1 MRGAFA
7 PIFNLEARYWGM
19 IIGGLQK
26 LTLLD
31 FPGCVACTVFTVGC
45 NLRCPFCHNPDLV
58 FNPPEDMR
66 ISEDEFFAF
75 LGKRKGLLDGVAI
88 TGGEPLLHSDIG
100 EFIAKIKSM
109 GFKVKLDTNGT
120 FPDRLEKI
128 LAEGNVD
135 YVAIDIK
142 NTFEKYAGTVGIEGF
157 DTSLIKRS
165 IKVLQDSGV
174 AHEFR
179 TTVVSPLHKAEDFG
193 KIAKQVEGSENYFL
207 QSFVDS
213 GNLLNGEGLSEMPH
227 EELEK
232 ALENAKKII
241 PQSKIRGE
249 A

>member
-1 MRGAFA
+1 
-7 PIFNLEARYWGM
+7 M

-120 FPDRLEKI
+120 FPERLEKI

-142 NTFEKYAGTVGIEGF
+142 NTFDKYAETVGIKGF
-157 DTSLIKRS
+157 DTSPIKRS

-207 QSFVDS
+207 QCFVDS
-213 GNLLNGEGLSEMPH
+213 GNLLNGEGLKEMPH

-241 PQSKIRGE
+241 PHSKIRGE

>member
-1 MRGAFA
+1 
-7 PIFNLEARYWGM
+7 M

-58 FNPPEDMR
+58 FNPPEDMG

-120 FPDRLEKI
+120 FPERLEKI

-142 NTFEKYAGTVGIEGF
+142 NTFDKYAETVGIKGF

-179 TTVVSPLHKAEDFG
+179 TTVVSPLHRAEDFG

-213 GNLLNGEGLSEMPH
+213 GNLLNGEGLKEMPH

-241 PQSKIRGE
+241 PHSKIRGE